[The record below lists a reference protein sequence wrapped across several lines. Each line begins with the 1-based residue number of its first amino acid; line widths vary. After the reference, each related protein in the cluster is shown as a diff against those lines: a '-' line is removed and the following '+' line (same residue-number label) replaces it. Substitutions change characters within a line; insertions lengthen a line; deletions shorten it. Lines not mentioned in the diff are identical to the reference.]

1 MVDLKAIDAAIS
13 ATIDEGKEA
22 TLIQDTDHLNRL
34 AQHLDL
40 CRQNRKT
47 ITYLEA
53 ADAIGVL
60 APQRIH
66 QVTQLLEILIE
77 RDQKADN
84 PIRAALVVSRNR
96 TGLPGEGFF
105 LKAKELGLMS
115 DNTAQEFHQYC
126 LDSLFKAQATEV
138 K

>member
-1 MVDLKAIDAAIS
+1 MIDSETTALDKLTS
-13 ATIDEGKEA
+13 ADQGNDAKSN
-22 TLIQDTDHLNRL
+22 QLNSL
-34 AQHLDL
+34 AKHLDL
-40 CRQNRKT
+40 CRLKRVT

-77 RDQKADN
+77 RDQKADK

-115 DNTAQEFHQYC
+115 GNTAQEFHQYC
-126 LDSLFKAQATEV
+126 LDSLFKAQSTDV